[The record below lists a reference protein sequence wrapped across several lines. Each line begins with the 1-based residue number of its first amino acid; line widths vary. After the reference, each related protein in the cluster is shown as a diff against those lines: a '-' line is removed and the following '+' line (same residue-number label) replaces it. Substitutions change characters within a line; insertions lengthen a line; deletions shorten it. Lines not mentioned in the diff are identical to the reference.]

1 MLLRKIFLVSLI
13 SIGFI
18 TSGIIATAQSPTQP
32 NSTTNQPTRPFGMD
46 RRGGMG
52 PGGMGPGMMQMRM
65 QMNSEFDY
73 LSQMIPHH
81 QEAIDTA
88 RIVLEQSNRPEMKE
102 FAQDII
108 DVQSAEIEQMQAWLS
123 EWYSGQES
131 TYDYTTMM
139 RDLNEVEA
147 DQLDQA
153 FLEDMIMHHHMAVMM
168 SRMLVNHGLVEHEAV
183 RPFAEQIAYSQM
195 NEIHQMR
202 AWLYEWYGTTGMMP
216 GMMRGIQL
224 QKN

>member
-13 SIGFI
+13 SMGFI
-18 TSGIIATAQSPTQP
+18 TSGVIATAQSPTQP
-32 NSTTNQPTRPFGMD
+32 NSTTNQPTRPYGMH

-52 PGGMGPGMMQMRM
+52 SGMMQMQM

-108 DVQSAEIEQMQAWLS
+108 DVQSAEIEQMQAWLG

-131 TYDYTTMM
+131 THDYTTMM
-139 RDLNEVEA
+139 RELNDVEA

-183 RPFAEQIAYSQM
+183 RPFAEQIASSQM

-216 GMMRGIQL
+216 GMMRGM
-224 QKN
+224 